1 MRIDAVELRQ
11 LRMRLKNPFV
21 TSGWAQ
27 QDRRPLLVRV
37 YADGAWGIGECVA
50 GEGPFYSPETFETAW
65 LVLSQFLV
73 PAVLR
78 GNLESPADAREQMH
92 HVRGH
97 PMAKAALE
105 MALSDL
111 WARAAG
117 QSLATWLGG
126 TRDRV
131 ASGVSVGIQGSL
143 ERLEDAVGGFLEE
156 GYQRIKIKI
165 RRGWDL
171 EPVRL
176 LRRRF
181 PGISLMVDAN
191 AAYRLSDAAHLRA
204 LDDYALLMIEQPLE
218 EGDLDDHAAL
228 QGQLQTAICLDESIV
243 DSRAAARAIARVACR
258 IINIKPG
265 RVGGFA
271 EARRIHDIAAAAGV
285 PVWCGGMLETGVG
298 RAHNVALASLPN
310 FRLPGDTSASGRYWE
325 EDIVDP
331 PFTLGSDGTLA
342 VPTGL
347 GIGVTLREDLI
358 TRQTERVVS
367 LKA

>member
-1 MRIDAVELRQ
+1 MRIDTVELR
-11 LRMRLKNPFV
+11 LIRMRLKTPFV

-37 YADGAWGIGECVA
+37 YADSLSGIGECVA

-65 LVLSQFLV
+65 HVLSQFLV
-73 PAVLR
+73 PAVLH
-78 GNLESPADAREQMH
+78 GDLESPADARERMGN
-92 HVRGH
+92 VRGH

-117 QSLATWLGG
+117 QSLSQWLGG
-126 TRDRV
+126 TRDHV

-143 ERLEDAVGGFLEE
+143 ERLEEVVGGHLEE

-165 RRGWDL
+165 RPGWDL
-171 EPVRL
+171 EPVGA

-181 PGISLMVDAN
+181 PGITLTVDAN

-204 LDDYALLMIEQPLE
+204 LDDYGLLMIEQPLE

-228 QGQLQTAICLDESIV
+228 QGQLRTAICLDESIV
-243 DSRAAARAIARVACR
+243 DSRAAERAIARGACR

-265 RVGGFA
+265 RVGGLA
-271 EARRIHDIAAAAGV
+271 EARRIHDIAARAGI

-310 FRLPGDTSASGRYWE
+310 FRLPGDTSASGRYWD

-331 PFTLGSDGTLA
+331 PFALRPDGTLP

-347 GIGVTLREDLI
+347 GIGVTLRENLI
-358 TRQTERVVS
+358 SRQTQRLVS
-367 LKA
+367 LRA